1 MRVPFRSGCPASVL
15 LPLVFGSCARVHY
28 RLHEFDAAAIPLP
41 GSGTA
46 EVVIAGQYVT
56 EDSAGLHIER
66 LGAPYRALLYA
77 DSITGQDADSVSLTL
92 IGADSGDTISVELSP
107 LEPMEGD
114 TLRRRVAM
122 ASNLVVPYE
131 DYLVVLE
138 IHARGTSRSDPRR
151 GIGRLSRRF
160 SHSSAFRLWE
170 RLMSV

>member
-1 MRVPFRSGCPASVL
+1 MRIPFRSACLASVL
-15 LPLVFGSCARVHY
+15 LPLVLGSCARVHY
-28 RLHEFDAAAIPLP
+28 RLHEFDTAAIDLS

-46 EVVIAGQYVT
+46 EVVLAGEYVV

-66 LGAPYRALLYA
+66 LGAPYRVLVYA
-77 DSITGQDADSVSLTL
+77 DSITSQNADRLSLTL

-107 LEPMEGD
+107 LEPLEGD
-114 TLRRRVAM
+114 TLRRRVTM
-122 ASNLVVPYE
+122 ADDLAVPYE

-138 IHARGTSRSDPRR
+138 IHARGASRSDPPR
-151 GIGRLSRRF
+151 GVGRLSRRF